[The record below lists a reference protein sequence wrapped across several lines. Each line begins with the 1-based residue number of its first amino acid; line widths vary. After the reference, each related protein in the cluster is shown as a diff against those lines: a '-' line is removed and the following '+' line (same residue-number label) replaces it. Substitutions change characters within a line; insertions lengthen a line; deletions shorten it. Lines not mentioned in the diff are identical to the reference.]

1 MMQTISNVK
10 NLTKTPFI
18 QTNKDYDK
26 KLNYMNRFTMI

>member
-1 MMQTISNVK
+1 MQTISIVK
-10 NLTKTPFI
+10 NLTKTLFI